1 MKDVNA
7 RFIAFYDELKSRK
20 VIANQGQFATLLG
33 VSGSLITEI
42 KGNRSSPG
50 LSILQ
55 NAVSKFP
62 ELNLSWLLTGKGTM
76 FNEKSSITP
85 TAMPD
90 DKGINKGDFSSTP
103 TSESVLK
110 SNLVHPTF
118 LKSVHPTVHPTR
130 NLGLPMVVV
139 TDAKGNENVVFVP
152 VRARA
157 GYLIGYGDLD
167 FIQELPTYRL
177 PGLAEATHR
186 AFEVEGH
193 SMVPTLH
200 AHDIVVGEWV
210 ESLDH
215 IRDDRVY
222 ILVTKEGILVKRVLN
237 RIEKHGFILAK
248 SDTVH
253 NRDQY
258 PALQISPDQVLECW
272 YARMYLSSD
281 FRAPTEV
288 YHRIND
294 LEAEVAAIKKRL
306 DV

>member
-1 MKDVNA
+1 MKELNA
-7 RFIAFYDELKSRK
+7 RFIAFYDELKNRK
-20 VIANQGQFATLLG
+20 VIANQGQFAALLG

-55 NAVSKFP
+55 NAVDKFP
-62 ELNLSWLLTGKGTM
+62 SLNIAWLLTGKGSM
-76 FNEKSSITP
+76 FNEGGITP
-85 TAMPD
+85 PAISEEIGSKQGEKST
-90 DKGINKGDFSSTP
+90 TP
-103 TSESVLK
+103 TQKVVKKGSIVS
-110 SNLVHPTF
+110 PTTN
-118 LKSVHPTVHPTR
+118 KSVSPTVSPTR

-139 TDAKGNENVVFVP
+139 TDQNGRENVVFVP

-157 GYLIGYGDLD
+157 GYLAGFGDVEY
-167 FIQELPTYRL
+167 IQELPTYRL

-186 AFEVEGH
+186 AFEVEGQ

-222 ILVTKEGILVKRVLN
+222 ILVTTEGILVKRVLN
-237 RIEKHGFILAK
+237 RIEKHGFLLAK

-258 PALQISPDQVLECW
+258 PALQIAPDQVLECW

-281 FRAPTEV
+281 FRAPAEV

-294 LEAEVAAIKKRL
+294 LEAEVSAIKKKL
-306 DV
+306 DI